1 MLLGKEKRDELNLS
15 CVNQGNSYCWQTGL
29 SPQAFKVHV
38 LAAHD
43 CLENTDKI
51 HKLKKDKKTKT
62 IRRVEIVNHDSEVE
76 LQDFLL

>member
-1 MLLGKEKRDELNLS
+1 MCSWERYELNLS

-43 CLENTDKI
+43 CLKNTDKT
-51 HKLKKDKKTKT
+51 HKHKKREEEKNNQKGLNCKA
-62 IRRVEIVNHDSEVE
+62 
-76 LQDFLL
+76 

>member
-1 MLLGKEKRDELNLS
+1 MCSWERKKRDELNLS

-43 CLENTDKI
+43 CLKNTDKI
-51 HKLKKDKKTKT
+51 HKLKRDKRQKQ
-62 IRRVEIVNHDSEVE
+62 SEGLE
-76 LQDFLL
+76 L